1 LKRTFL
7 EYCLFPLFRYSSKK
21 LGEHIRGKTIVI
33 TGASFGIGEQLA
45 LELSHQRVHLVL
57 IARSP
62 DKLQEVRLAAE
73 ARGSRVTI
81 ITADLYREEE
91 TDRVLDQLK
100 ALPEGID
107 VFVNN
112 AGKSIMRPLMESLE
126 RYHDV
131 TRTNSLNYLAPVK
144 LLLGLMPILIQK
156 KAQIISVSAINVLL
170 VPAPYWS
177 AYQASKTAF
186 DQWFRCNL
194 AEWKAVGISTGRAYF
209 PLVRTRMIEPNP
221 MYKKVPAMPVEQAA
235 KILAKMCYKKS
246 AVYKPWWAVFAECF
260 SFFGR
265 RLFEYASAVHVKRKT
280 GHT

>member
-1 LKRTFL
+1 MKRTL
-7 EYCLFPLFRYSSKK
+7 PEYVLFPSFPYSSEK
-21 LGEHIRGKTIVI
+21 LGRQVRGKTIVI

-45 LELSHQRVHLVL
+45 IELSHHRVHLVL

-62 DKLQEVRLAAE
+62 DKLQEVKALVE
-73 ARGSRVTI
+73 ANGSQATI
-81 ITADLYREEE
+81 MTADLYREEE
-91 TDRVLDQLK
+91 TDRILQQLK
-100 ALPEGID
+100 ALPDGID
-107 VFVNN
+107 IFVNN

-131 TRTNSLNYLAPVK
+131 TRTNSLNYLTPVR
-144 LLLGLMPILIQK
+144 LIMGLMPVLIKQR
-156 KAQIISVSAINVLL
+156 AQIISVSAINVLL

-186 DQWFRCNL
+186 DQWFRCNI
-194 AEWKAVGISTGRAYF
+194 AEWKAVGISAGRTYF

-221 MYKKVPAMPVEQAA
+221 LYKNVPAMPVEHAA
-235 KILAKMCYKKS
+235 KILAKMCYTKRS
-246 AVYKPWWAVFAECF
+246 VYKPWWAVLAESA

-265 RLFEYASAVHVKRKT
+265 RLFEYASALHVKRKT

>member
-1 LKRTFL
+1 MKKTFL
-7 EYCLFPLFRYSSKK
+7 EYLLFPGFHYSHEK
-21 LGEHIRGKTIVI
+21 LGTHIHGKTIVI

-45 LELSHQRVHLVL
+45 LELSHYKVHLVL

-91 TDRVLDQLK
+91 TDRVLDELK
-100 ALPEGID
+100 TLPEGID

-112 AGKSIMRPLMESLE
+112 AGKSIMRSLMDSLE

-194 AEWKAVGISTGRAYF
+194 AEWKAVGISAGRAYF
-209 PLVRTRMIEPNP
+209 PLVRTRMIAPNP
-221 MYKKVPAMPVEQAA
+221 LYTHVPAMPAEQAA
-235 KILAKMCYKKS
+235 KILAKMIYKKS
-246 AVYKPWWAVFAECF
+246 AVYKPWWAVFAECV
-260 SFFGR
+260 SFFDR
-265 RLFEYASAVHVKRKT
+265 RLFESISAAHVKRKA
-280 GHT
+280 GHS

>member
-1 LKRTFL
+1 MKKTFP
-7 EYCLFPLFRYSSKK
+7 EYLLFPWFPFSSEK
-21 LGEHIRGKTIVI
+21 LREQVRGKTIVI

-45 LELSHQRVHLVL
+45 LELSHHSVHLVL

-62 DKLQEVRLAAE
+62 DKLQEVRARVE
-73 ARGSRVTI
+73 ANGSQASI

-91 TDRVLDQLK
+91 TDRVLHQLK
-100 ALPEGID
+100 NLPKGID

-112 AGKSIMRPLMESLE
+112 AGKSIMRPLMDSLE

-144 LLLGLMPILIQK
+144 LIMGLMPILVKQ

-170 VPAPYWS
+170 APAPYWS

-186 DQWFRCNL
+186 DQWFRCNI
-194 AEWKAVGISTGRAYF
+194 AEWKALGIHAGRAYF

-221 MYKKVPAMPVEQAA
+221 LYKHVPAMPVEHAA
-235 KILAKMCYKKS
+235 RILAKMCYTKR
-246 AVYKPWWAVFAECF
+246 AVYKPWWAVFAESA
-260 SFFGR
+260 SFFGK
-265 RLFEYASAVHVKRKT
+265 RLFEYASALHVKRKAGRT
-280 GHT
+280 

>member
-1 LKRTFL
+1 MKRTFL
-7 EYCLFPLFRYSSKK
+7 EYILFPPFHYSTEK
-21 LGEHIRGKTIVI
+21 LGKHIRGKTIVI

-45 LELSHQRVHLVL
+45 LELSHHQVHLVL

-62 DKLQEVRLAAE
+62 DKLQEVKSLIE
-73 ARGSRVTI
+73 ANGSQATVI
-81 ITADLYREEE
+81 AADLYREEE
-91 TDRVLDQLK
+91 TERVLDQLK
-100 ALPEGID
+100 ALPNGIA

-112 AGKSIMRPLMESLE
+112 AGKSIMRPLMDSLE

-144 LLLGLMPILIQK
+144 LLLGLMPVLVKQ

-194 AEWKAVGISTGRAYF
+194 AEWEAHEINAGRAYF

-221 MYKKVPAMPVEQAA
+221 LYKNVPAMPVEQAA
-235 KILAKMCYKKS
+235 RILAKMCYTKRR
-246 AVYKPWWAVFAECF
+246 VYRPWWAVFAASA

-265 RLFEYASAVHVKRKT
+265 RLFEYGSAVHVKRKNRRT
-280 GHT
+280 

>member
-1 LKRTFL
+1 M
-7 EYCLFPLFRYSSKK
+7 LFPWFPYSSKK
-21 LGEHIRGKTIVI
+21 LGKQVHGKTIVI

-45 LELSHQRVHLVL
+45 IELSHHRVHLVL

-62 DKLQEVRLAAE
+62 DKLQEVKSLVE
-73 ARGSRVTI
+73 VNGSTASI
-81 ITADLYREEE
+81 IPADLYKEEE

-100 ALPEGID
+100 SLPGID

-112 AGKSIMRPLMESLE
+112 AGKSIMRPLMHSLE

-144 LLLGLMPILIQK
+144 LIMGLMPILIKQ

-177 AYQASKTAF
+177 VYQASKTAF
-186 DQWFRCNL
+186 DQWFRCNI
-194 AEWKAVGISTGRAYF
+194 AEWKALGISAGRAYF

-221 MYKKVPAMPVEQAA
+221 LYKHVPAMPVEQAA
-235 KILAKMCYKKS
+235 KILAKMCYTRR
-246 AVYKPWWAVFAECF
+246 AVYKPWWTVFAESA
-260 SFFGR
+260 SFFCR
-265 RLFEYASAVHVKRKT
+265 RLFEYVSALHVKRKSGYT
-280 GHT
+280 